1 MLTHVKEKLQFVQG
15 ENACQR
21 ENLKHVEFEVAK
33 KRDILSR
40 TKQARD
46 SLRIDNVK
54 LRKKCGLIGQEAL
67 LRDLEVWFVKN
78 SNLLDRI

>member
-1 MLTHVKEKLQFVQG
+1 M
-15 ENACQR
+15 
-21 ENLKHVEFEVAK
+21 AK

-67 LRDLEVWFVKN
+67 LRDLEVG
-78 SNLLDRI
+78 SLLFSIIMYNYVILSGNYFTRQKLS